1 MKIIKQANQSVLDLL
16 LQGTGN
22 LNGVVQF
29 LRANAISMADEI
41 PVGMSFTIP
50 EGIEITQDIVSYYSR
65 KGIKPATGFEA
76 EPMPPATIQGQILII
91 NGLALTIGANAITID

>member
-1 MKIIKQANQSVLDLL
+1 MEIKQANQSILDII
-16 LQGTGN
+16 LQATGS
-22 LNGVVQF
+22 LNGTMAL
-29 LRANAISMADEI
+29 LRANDFSITEELPSGTQI
-41 PVGMSFTIP
+41 QVP
-50 EGIEITQDIVSYYSR
+50 EGIEITQDIVSYYTR